1 MPAPTNVVAN
11 CPPGLEYLTQID
23 QIRIHQQIE
32 LFQSI
37 IISFVYHIK
46 TDVICKYIFQVFTGY
61 EADKKYVVKN
71 SLGQK
76 IFLASKKSYCC
87 DRYCCGRYCC
97 CVIRYCCDIRDF
109 QMTIVDNFGNEVIHL
124 KRTLACQCCCYPFCL
139 QVLIILSIFDKG
151 TRLM

>member
-37 IISFVYHIK
+37 IISFVYNIK

-61 EADKKYVVKN
+61 EADKKYR
-71 SLGQK
+71 LGEEGAQPK
-76 IFLASKKSYCC
+76 
-87 DRYCCGRYCC
+87 R
-97 CVIRYCCDIRDF
+97 IRF
-109 QMTIVDNFGNEVIHL
+109 KAL
-124 KRTLACQCCCYPFCL
+124 KA
-139 QVLIILSIFDKG
+139 
-151 TRLM
+151 

>member
-37 IISFVYHIK
+37 IISFVYNIK

-87 DRYCCGRYCC
+87 DRCC
-97 CVIRYCCDIRDF
+97 CVIPLIRYCCDIRDF

-124 KRTLACQCCCYPFCL
+124 KRTLACQCCCYPSL
-139 QVLIILSIFDKG
+139 LILVS
-151 TRLM
+151 